1 MGIEF
6 AGTEHRAQE
15 LVVGC
20 LAATA
25 VVAASSSLASGDV
38 PGIRMVVGLAVS
50 GMGLAAASMF
60 APDLA
65 GGLAVLILTTTVF
78 VYGKPLADAVTALT
92 GKPGSAVASTTTKQ
106 KGTLSA

>member
-1 MGIEF
+1 MAEMGQL
-6 AGTEHRAQE
+6 RAQE

-25 VVAASSSLASGDV
+25 AVSATSTMAEGDV
-38 PGIRMVVGLAVS
+38 PGMRLVVGLAFT
-50 GMGLAAASMF
+50 GMGLATVAMF

-78 VYGKPLADAVTALT
+78 VYGKPLMDAVTTIT
-92 GKPGSAVASTTTKQ
+92 GTTAPAAVRRTTDPE
-106 KGTLSA
+106 GTLQV

>member
-1 MGIEF
+1 MT
-6 AGTEHRAQE
+6 TEHRAQE

-25 VVAASSSLASGDV
+25 AVAAASTLASGDV
-38 PGIRMVVGLAVS
+38 PGIRMVTGLAFT
-50 GMGLAAASMF
+50 GMTLAAASMF
-60 APDLA
+60 APDIA

-78 VYGKPLADAVTALT
+78 VYGKPLADAVTTLT
-92 GKPGSAVASTTTKQ
+92 GSDKPAASTTTKQ